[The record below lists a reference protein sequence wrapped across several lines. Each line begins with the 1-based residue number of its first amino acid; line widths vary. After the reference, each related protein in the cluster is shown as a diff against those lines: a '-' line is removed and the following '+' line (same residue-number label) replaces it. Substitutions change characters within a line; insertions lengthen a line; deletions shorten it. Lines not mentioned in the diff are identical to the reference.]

1 MPHPSLSRR
10 AATLC
15 GLALLLV
22 APPLQAAPPGRPAPE
37 VRIVGEPA
45 DATPLGLAA
54 RVRAHASLLGAS
66 SFPTDPT
73 GTPYA
78 LDPTLDTQFRFRAD
92 YRHAWGADGRYIL
105 TLSYEHDLMSGVVLG
120 GPAAFDGVA
129 APYTADAEKSA
140 LRVASARMSLGN
152 ALTLTAGA
160 FTSHWGLGLIANDG
174 AHGWTP
180 GSARFSDPRGGD
192 RVLGAVLATGPHL
205 DGELLV
211 FTALESVLADD
222 VLIGDDTAWQ
232 AILGALVGPQ
242 GGPWQAGLYGVY
254 RAQETTTG
262 KRTTVGVVDVY
273 GKLEDEGADFTLRA
287 ELEAALIAG
296 TTDLA
301 PTADHPQHDVL
312 QGGVALRLA
321 LEASHGGVA
330 LDVLFASGDPAY
342 DDGKQTGFKADR
354 NFDLGLLFND
364 VVLAART
371 ARTPVRADD
380 PELAAFPAEDLDRLP
395 TRGSATNTVSFFPRG
410 WWRPVAGLEL
420 YGGVLIALSASN
432 ESDAFNAR
440 LAGGSPHNALGGGP
454 ATLVATELDAGI
466 RTSGLLWGTRLVLG
480 LEGGVLLPGGG
491 LTGPDGLGE
500 DPIYGGRVLATW
512 EL

>member
-1 MPHPSLSRR
+1 M
-10 AATLC
+10 
-15 GLALLLV
+15 
-22 APPLQAAPPGRPAPE
+22 
-37 VRIVGEPA
+37 
-45 DATPLGLAA
+45 
-54 RVRAHASLLGAS
+54 
-66 SFPTDPT
+66 
-73 GTPYA
+73 
-78 LDPTLDTQFRFRAD
+78 
-92 YRHAWGADGRYIL
+92 
-105 TLSYEHDLMSGVVLG
+105 
-120 GPAAFDGVA
+120 
-129 APYTADAEKSA
+129 
-140 LRVASARMSLGN
+140 
-152 ALTLTAGA
+152 
-160 FTSHWGLGLIANDG
+160 
-174 AHGWTP
+174 
-180 GSARFSDPRGGD
+180 
-192 RVLGAVLATGPHL
+192 
-205 DGELLV
+205 
-211 FTALESVLADD
+211 LADD